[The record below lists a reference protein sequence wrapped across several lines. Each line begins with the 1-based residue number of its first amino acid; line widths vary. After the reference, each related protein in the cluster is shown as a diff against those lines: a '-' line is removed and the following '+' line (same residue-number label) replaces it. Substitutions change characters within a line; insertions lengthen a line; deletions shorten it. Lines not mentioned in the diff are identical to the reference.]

1 MRDFRRLNVTAEGRT
16 EETFVKQVLANYL
29 GQFNI
34 STDVRC
40 VQTSRDKRKTHRG
53 GLVSYQKAKND
64 ILHWL
69 KEDSSTDVRF
79 TTMFDLYALPSNF
92 PEFEKAQEIKDPYQ
106 KVTFLEKAFGE
117 EIGDWRFLPYI
128 QLHEFEALVL
138 SKPEVLI
145 KEYFEHTKAITQ
157 LVTLLAQTGNAEL
170 INGSEQTA
178 PSKRI
183 LALIPEYNKI
193 IGAEIAKSIGIEW
206 LKTHCQHFSTWLD
219 NLENI

>member
-53 GLVSYQKAKND
+53 GLVSYQK
-64 ILHWL
+64 
-69 KEDSSTDVRF
+69 
-79 TTMFDLYALPSNF
+79 
-92 PEFEKAQEIKDPYQ
+92 
-106 KVTFLEKAFGE
+106 
-117 EIGDWRFLPYI
+117 
-128 QLHEFEALVL
+128 
-138 SKPEVLI
+138 
-145 KEYFEHTKAITQ
+145 
-157 LVTLLAQTGNAEL
+157 
-170 INGSEQTA
+170 
-178 PSKRI
+178 
-183 LALIPEYNKI
+183 
-193 IGAEIAKSIGIEW
+193 EW